1 MKNFEPVYKELENL
15 FINKLPEYIEKINK
29 KHNDGIIFKPFENK
43 SLEENCIKTPS
54 FSFKFEETEYEEKD
68 RIIENTIYTISIE
81 LKLPQFYENPIIVMW
96 RYIEA
101 IKRMIAEEATDY
113 KYQIMNL
120 KSNRLFI
127 KMMLH

>member
-29 KHNDGIIFKPFENK
+29 EHNDGIILKPFENK

-54 FSFKFEETEYEEKD
+54 FTFKLEETEYEEKD

-127 KMMLH
+127 KIE